1 MSDVYASLSQL
12 PEYTASLR
20 KATIEDFTGSNQ
32 DDIPKQH
39 NQRHNDD
46 YIEKNQHNYG
56 HRKRIK
62 P

>member
-1 MSDVYASLSQL
+1 MSGLYA
-12 PEYTASLR
+12 TSLR

-32 DDIPKQH
+32 DDISKQH
-39 NQRHNDD
+39 NQHHNDN

>member
-1 MSDVYASLSQL
+1 MSGLYATLSRLSQE
-12 PEYTASLR
+12 PPSLR
-20 KATIEDFTGSNQ
+20 KANIEDFFDCNL
-32 DDIPKQH
+32 DNIPKQH

-46 YIEKNQHNYG
+46 YIEKNQENYG